1 MEKKRVMAAAAIL
14 AATAAGLLVLA
25 AVTGIFIGFVSKL
38 IPYKQLET
46 LNDLAYTVDK
56 WNGNTVYIREEAAG
70 YQPYLV
76 VDNDYNGDGNVLLL
90 RKYVLDEWK
99 TYHIYYQQTAYY
111 ENSNLDDYLSNVN
124 LNTLPEELRASI
136 VQSHIEI
143 IAMSAYQ
150 GENSDT
156 IQIERKA
163 FLLSNTEMAPGGS
176 PDGYIHEGKPLKYFD
191 DDFTRMKATDKN
203 GKESGWW
210 LRTPS
215 MGGGNTV
222 AIVVGRD
229 GRLGFAAVDNYIG
242 VRPAFCLPGDV
253 GIEESE
259 GVVPEENVYVIK
271 KGNRDW
277 WIRAN
282 GKGEKKSIANA
293 NSNLKLFSKYQD
305 TAKGGGK

>member
-1 MEKKRVMAAAAIL
+1 MEKKRVVAAAAIL

-38 IPYKQLET
+38 IPYKQPET
-46 LNDLAYTVDK
+46 LNELAYTVNK
-56 WNGNTVYIREEAAG
+56 RNGNTVYIREETAG

-90 RKYVLDEWK
+90 RKYVLDERQP
-99 TYHIYYQQTAYY
+99 YHTYYQQTAYY
-111 ENSNLDDYLSNVN
+111 ENSNLDDYLSNVY

-156 IQIERKA
+156 VQIERKA
-163 FLLSNTEMAPGGS
+163 FLLSFSEMAPRGS
-176 PDGYIHEGKPLKYFD
+176 PDGYIHEGRPLKYFYD
-191 DDFTRMKATDKN
+191 DPGRMAVTDEN

-215 MGGGNTV
+215 KGYPTCAIGGGS
-222 AIVVGRD
+222 D
-229 GRLGFAAVDNYIG
+229 GRLGFAAVDNYVG
-242 VRPAFCLPGDV
+242 VRPAFCLPRNVVID
-253 GIEESE
+253 ESE
-259 GVVPEENVYVIK
+259 EAVQGETVYIIK
-271 KGNRDW
+271 
-277 WIRAN
+277 
-282 GKGEKKSIANA
+282 
-293 NSNLKLFSKYQD
+293 
-305 TAKGGGK
+305 

>member
-25 AVTGIFIGFVSKL
+25 AVTGIFIGFVTKL
-38 IPYKQLET
+38 IPYKQPET
-46 LNDLAYTVDK
+46 LNELAYTVNK
-56 WNGNTVYIREEAAG
+56 RNGNTVYIREETAG

-90 RKYVLDEWK
+90 RKYVLDEWQ
-99 TYHIYYQQTAYY
+99 TYHINYQQTAYY
-111 ENSNLDDYLSNVN
+111 ENSNLDDYLSNVY

-136 VQSHIEI
+136 VQSRIEI

-156 IQIERKA
+156 IKIERKA
-163 FLLSNTEMAPGGS
+163 FLLSCTEMAPGGS
-176 PDGYIHEGKPLKYFD
+176 GYIQEGKSLKYFD
-191 DDFTRMKATDKN
+191 DDFTRMKTTDEN

-215 MGGGNTV
+215 MGGGDTV
-222 AIVVGRD
+222 AIAVGSD
-229 GRLGFAAVDNYIG
+229 GRIGFAAVDNYIG
-242 VRPAFCLPGDV
+242 VRPAFCLPRDV

-259 GVVPEENVYVIK
+259 EAVPGEKVYVI
-271 KGNRDW
+271 R
-277 WIRAN
+277 
-282 GKGEKKSIANA
+282 
-293 NSNLKLFSKYQD
+293 
-305 TAKGGGK
+305 

>member
-1 MEKKRVMAAAAIL
+1 MEKKRVIAAAAIL
-14 AATAAGLLVLA
+14 VATAAGLLVLA

-111 ENSNLDDYLSNVN
+111 ENSNLDDYLSNVY

-136 VQSHIEI
+136 VQSRIEI

-156 IQIERKA
+156 VQIERKA
-163 FLLSNTEMAPGGS
+163 FLLSYTEMARRGS
-176 PDGYIHEGKPLKYFD
+176 GYIHEGKPLKYFK
-191 DDFTRMKATDKN
+191 DDFTRMKTTDEN

-215 MGGGNTV
+215 MAGDTV
-222 AIVVGRD
+222 AIAVGSD
-229 GRLGFAAVDNYIG
+229 GRVGFAAVDNYIG
-242 VRPAFCLPGDV
+242 VRPAFCLPRDV
-253 GIEESE
+253 GIEESKE
-259 GVVPEENVYVIK
+259 AVPGERVYVIK
-271 KGNRDW
+271 
-277 WIRAN
+277 
-282 GKGEKKSIANA
+282 
-293 NSNLKLFSKYQD
+293 
-305 TAKGGGK
+305 

>member
-1 MEKKRVMAAAAIL
+1 MAAAAIL

-46 LNDLAYTVDK
+46 LNELAYTVNK
-56 WNGNTVYIREEAAG
+56 RNGNTVYIREESAG

-111 ENSNLDDYLSNVN
+111 ENSNLDDYLSNVY

-136 VQSHIEI
+136 VQSRIEI

-163 FLLSNTEMAPGGS
+163 FLLSCTEMAPRGS
-176 PDGYIHEGKPLKYFD
+176 GYIHEGKPLKYFD
-191 DDFTRMKATDKN
+191 DDVNRMQVTMEN
-203 GKESGWW
+203 GQKSGWW

-215 MGGGNTV
+215 MGYPTC
-222 AIVVGRD
+222 AIAIGSD

-242 VRPAFCLPGDV
+242 IRPAFCLPGDV
-253 GIEESE
+253 GIDESKE
-259 GVVPEENVYVIK
+259 AVPGEKVYVIK
-271 KGNRDW
+271 
-277 WIRAN
+277 
-282 GKGEKKSIANA
+282 
-293 NSNLKLFSKYQD
+293 
-305 TAKGGGK
+305 